1 MLNVEK
7 YSEYIAKTIY
17 DCKNDD
23 ETNCDYCECGEMCSQ
38 LYSVEQIKK
47 WLFEKWKPHL
57 TKDEKVILRNAD
69 KSYKYI
75 ARDKGGQI
83 YIYKQQPEKF
93 DDVWSGLGKGYAGF
107 EAFKHLF
114 QFIKFE
120 DEEPYNIEELL
131 KGE

>member
-47 WLFEKWKPHL
+47 WLFKEWKPHL
-57 TKDEKVILRNAD
+57 TEDEKVILKNLPKDYDYITRDSYGRIWIHKGKPRKYPLIWD
-69 KSYKYI
+69 KIGNDYFI
-75 ARDKGGQI
+75 LPI
-83 YIYKQQPEKF
+83 YN
-93 DDVWSGLGKGYAGF
+93 
-107 EAFKHLF
+107 HLF
-114 QFIKFE
+114 QFIKWE
-120 DEEPYNIEELL
+120 DEEPYSIEELL
-131 KGE
+131 KEE